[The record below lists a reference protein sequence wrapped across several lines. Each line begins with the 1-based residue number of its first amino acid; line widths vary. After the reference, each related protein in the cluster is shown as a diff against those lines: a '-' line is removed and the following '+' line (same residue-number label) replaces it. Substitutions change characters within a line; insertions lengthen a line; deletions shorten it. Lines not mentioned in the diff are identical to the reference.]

1 MATII
6 DGSLAPRGKKISF
19 PNGMEWYQSNVTSEA
34 FQCIYHAN
42 NIWVAGSSDK
52 GLYYSVDGKSWAQ
65 SNITSSTFYS
75 VYNANGL
82 WVAAGQAGLYY
93 STNGTYWVQ
102 SNLTSGKFLTVYNA
116 NGIWVAGNSSNN
128 GLYYSVDGKTWTQSN
143 ITSNTFKSVYNAN
156 GMWVAGSSNGI
167 YYSPTWEVSTPP
179 HTVSEEW
186 VFNETLTAATPPL
199 HTDVTFTSNGTSFT
213 NINRGGDAGGLEPNK
228 SYYLFYN
235 DTKVNIDSAYSGNWV
250 NQAYRTITFTQPV
263 QYEGNEEF
271 VRWFVDNAVP
281 LGGNQLPLE

>member
-19 PNGMEWYQSNVTSEA
+19 PNGMEWYQSNVTSGG

-93 STNGTYWVQ
+93 STNGTHWVQ
-102 SNLTSGKFLTVYNA
+102 SNLTSGKFLSVYNA
-116 NGIWVAGNSSNN
+116 NGI
-128 GLYYSVDGKTWTQSN
+128 
-143 ITSNTFKSVYNAN
+143 
-156 GMWVAGSSNGI
+156 
-167 YYSPTWEVSTPP
+167 
-179 HTVSEEW
+179 
-186 VFNETLTAATPPL
+186 
-199 HTDVTFTSNGTSFT
+199 
-213 NINRGGDAGGLEPNK
+213 
-228 SYYLFYN
+228 
-235 DTKVNIDSAYSGNWV
+235 
-250 NQAYRTITFTQPV
+250 
-263 QYEGNEEF
+263 
-271 VRWFVDNAVP
+271 
-281 LGGNQLPLE
+281 